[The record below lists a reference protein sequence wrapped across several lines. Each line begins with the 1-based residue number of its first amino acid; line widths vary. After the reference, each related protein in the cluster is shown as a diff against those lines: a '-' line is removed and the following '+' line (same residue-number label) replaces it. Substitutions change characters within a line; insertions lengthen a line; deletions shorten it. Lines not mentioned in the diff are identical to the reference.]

1 MQALHKQVGIR
12 VRELRE
18 QRGLS
23 QEALAD
29 TCGLHRTYIGLI
41 ERGERSL
48 SLEAVDAVARGLGV
62 AVAELFSG
70 IPVATAPHQRKSNAA
85 PVALTDITAHL
96 ETIKRILIEA
106 KLTDA
111 QRYEALY
118 KALRKKTPG

>member
-1 MQALHKQVGIR
+1 MQALHKQVGTR

-29 TCGLHRTYIGLI
+29 ICHMHRTYIGLI

-48 SLEAVDAVARGLGV
+48 SLQAVESVAQGLGIP
-62 AVAELFSG
+62 VAELFSG
-70 IPVATAPHQRKSNAA
+70 IPVAAAPRQRKSNVKA
-85 PVALTDITAHL
+85 PGLADIAAHL
-96 ETIKRILIEA
+96 ETIRRILIEG

-111 QRYEALY
+111 LRYEAVY
-118 KALRKKTPG
+118 KTIRKKA

>member
-29 TCGLHRTYIGLI
+29 ICGLHRTYIGLI

-48 SLEAVDAVARGLGV
+48 SLEAVEAVARGLGI

-70 IPVATAPHQRKSNAA
+70 IPVAIAPRQRRSNAGSA
-85 PVALTDITAHL
+85 ALADITAHL
-96 ETIKRILIEA
+96 EAIKRILIEA

-111 QRYEALY
+111 QLCEALC
-118 KALRKKTPG
+118 KASRKKTST

>member
-29 TCGLHRTYIGLI
+29 ICGLHRTYIGLI

-48 SLEAVDAVARGLGV
+48 SLEAVEAVARGLGI

-70 IPVATAPHQRKSNAA
+70 IPVAVAPRQWKSNAGST
-85 PVALTDITAHL
+85 ALADITAHL
-96 ETIKRILIEA
+96 EAIKRILMEA

-118 KALRKKTPG
+118 KASRKKPSS

>member
-1 MQALHKQVGIR
+1 M
-12 VRELRE
+12 RELRE

-29 TCGLHRTYIGLI
+29 ICGLHRTYIGLI
-41 ERGERSL
+41 ERGERNLSL
-48 SLEAVDAVARGLGV
+48 HTLEAVAQGLGV

-70 IPVATAPHQRKSNAA
+70 IPASTAPRQRKSSTGA
-85 PVALTDITAHL
+85 PALADIAAHL

-111 QRYEALY
+111 QRYEAAY
-118 KALRKKTPG
+118 KATRKKT